1 MLCFG
6 VRLCLSMSRLS
17 DVLSLTCAHNIA
29 PARPDSAYHR
39 PTFPKGRRRLGISSE
54 VFDSQT

>member
-29 PARPDSAYHR
+29 PARPDSAYQPANVPER
-39 PTFPKGRRRLGISSE
+39 
-54 VFDSQT
+54 QTPIGHKF